1 MGPLVFLG
9 HAQDAGER
17 TGEVDAQLAIHRR
30 QQDRVDQ
37 GANLLDRLGRMDW
50 VLQRAVQIG
59 DLATI
64 EFVRVGWSRGCASG
78 ARAISCASCS
88 CRCSSAISMSL
99 RRRAGT
105 PFGDR
110 IDDAPDTLLDR
121 VSLALHLLG
130 LGTLVSARPVDLGH
144 ELLSEDLSRFAR
156 MPVVGSWVEDK
167 KGMWFLIASLVD
179 LSVGLAFGSLAHSHG
194 AVDWIRQNADAEF
207 SCGQQDCTPLA
218 SRRRYPSFDRRPSAE
233 RGVASGDRQHPTW

>member
-1 MGPLVFLG
+1 
-9 HAQDAGER
+9 
-17 TGEVDAQLAIHRR
+17 
-30 QQDRVDQ
+30 
-37 GANLLDRLGRMDW
+37 MDW

-59 DLATI
+59 DLATT

-110 IDDAPDTLLDR
+110 IDDAPDTLFDR
-121 VSLALHLLG
+121 VSHALQLLG

-144 ELLSEDLSRFAR
+144 ELVSEDLSRFAR
-156 MPVVGSWVEDK
+156 MPVVGSWVQDK

-179 LSVGLAFGSLAHSHG
+179 LSVGLAFGSLAPKKETAMAPSIG
-194 AVDWIRQNADAEF
+194 YAKTRMRSSVA
-207 SCGQQDCTPLA
+207 A
-218 SRRRYPSFDRRPSAE
+218 SRTARPLPPDAVTHLSTGGYLLNGEWLPEIASIRRGESYTRVLE
-233 RGVASGDRQHPTW
+233 RAPAQHPTAWQRPKRQRRRLNLLRLAMG

>member
-1 MGPLVFLG
+1 
-9 HAQDAGER
+9 
-17 TGEVDAQLAIHRR
+17 
-30 QQDRVDQ
+30 
-37 GANLLDRLGRMDW
+37 MDW

-110 IDDAPDTLLDR
+110 IDDAPDTLFDR
-121 VSLALHLLG
+121 VSHALQLLG

-144 ELLSEDLSRFAR
+144 ELVSEDLSRFAR
-156 MPVVGSWVEDK
+156 MPVVGSWVQDK

-179 LSVGLAFGSLAHSHG
+179 LSVGLAFGSLAPKKETAMAPSIG
-194 AVDWIRQNADAEF
+194 YAKTRMRSSVA
-207 SCGQQDCTPLA
+207 A
-218 SRRRYPSFDRRPSAE
+218 SRTARPLPPDAVTHLSTGGYLLNGEWLPEIASIRRGERLYEGIGAGAGPAPEGLAPRRQRRRLNLLRLAM
-233 RGVASGDRQHPTW
+233 G